1 MAIERQTPDP
11 AQEVEDMQDMTTERS
26 TEDIDN
32 EIIEILEGLD
42 EEEGIQVQDDGSVI
56 LGEMEEE
63 MGAVG
68 FSENL
73 AEVVSQNE
81 LSKIYI
87 ELTAAIE
94 NDKSARKDWEKT
106 YTDGLKYL
114 GMKFDDGRS
123 EPFEGASGV
132 IHPLL
137 GESVT
142 QFQAQAYKELLPPQ
156 GPVKTQVVGEYSS
169 AVEEQAQRVKEFM
182 NYQIVHVMEEYDED
196 LDQMLFY
203 LPLAGSAFK
212 KVYYDETLQRPV
224 SKFVAP
230 EDLIVPYY
238 TTDLESCPRI
248 THVIKMPENEV
259 KKLQAIGFYR
269 DVRVSDGSDLSNASG
284 VKEEIEK
291 LEGMEPSYDTGEVSN
306 LYEVHCN
313 LDLEGFEDV
322 NEAGEYTEVKLP
334 YIVTIDSNSENI
346 LSIRRNFEED
356 DPMKNKI
363 EYFVHF
369 KFLPGLGFYGF
380 GLTHM
385 IGGLSKASTSIVRQ
399 LIDAGTLANLPAG
412 FKTRGIRIRDE
423 DSPIQPG
430 EFRDVDAPAG
440 SLRDAIQPLPFK
452 EPSGTLLSLLGLLV
466 QSGQRFASI
475 AEINVGEGNSQAP
488 VGTTVALLEKSTK
501 VLSAI
506 HKRLHAGQKKEFNL
520 LADIFAKSL
529 PEAYPYAVSGGQ
541 MEIKQADF
549 DDRVDVFPV
558 SNPDIFSTS
567 QRIIMAQ
574 EMMQL
579 VQSNPQIHG
588 PNGMYEAYRRMYAAL
603 GTDNIDA
610 LLIPPPDTQPK
621 PIESGMENSTLLMG
635 GTAQAFIQQNHDAH
649 IASHVNLLN
658 MQPVQMN
665 AQIQANIH
673 SHIMQHLQMKAD
685 LIAQQQMPPEAMQQY
700 QQLQQQAQQST
711 PVDAAALNQ
720 QAGELLAQFSSPIMT
735 DLMAQFAQQVA
746 TPPQEDPLVAIRK
759 QELALKGQ
767 ELQQD
772 KEQFA
777 VKEQMRAEEKSRQ
790 DQIDRERIDAQRDIA
805 RMKDDTT
812 QDRLD
817 QQKEL
822 KLIDIGLKQFD
833 QFR

>member
-11 AQEVEDMQDMTTERS
+11 AQEVEEFQDMS
-26 TEDIDN
+26 TDQSTDNIDS

-42 EEEGIQVQDDGSVI
+42 EEGVQYQDDGSVI
-56 LGEMEEE
+56 LGNAEEE
-63 MGAVG
+63 MEDVG

-73 AEVVSQNE
+73 AEVVSKSE
-81 LSKIYI
+81 LNKIYV
-87 ELTAAIE
+87 ELTAAVD
-94 NDKSARKDWEKT
+94 NDKSARSDWEKT

-114 GMKFDDGRS
+114 GMKFDENRS

-142 QFQAQAYKELLPPQ
+142 QFQAQAYKELLPAG
-156 GPVKTQVVGEYSS
+156 GPVKTQIVGEYSS
-169 AVEEQAQRVKEFM
+169 ETEEQAQRVREFM
-182 NYQIVHVMEEYDED
+182 NYQITHVMEEYDQD

-212 KVYYDETLQRPV
+212 KVYYDETLQRAV

-238 TTDLESCPRI
+238 ATDLESCPRI

-259 KKLQAIGFYR
+259 KKLQAIGFY
-269 DVRVSDGSDLSNASG
+269 SDIKVEGGNDLTSTPGLDSE
-284 VKEEIEK
+284 KET
-291 LEGMEPSYDTGEVSN
+291 LEGMEPSYDTGEVCH
-306 LYEVHCN
+306 LYEIHCN
-313 LDLEGFEDV
+313 LDLEGFEDT
-322 NEAGEYTEVKLP
+322 NEEGELTEVKLP
-334 YIVTIDSNSENI
+334 YIVTIDTNSEKI
-346 LSIRRNFEED
+346 LSVRRNFEED

-363 EYFVHF
+363 EFFVHF

-385 IGGLSKASTSIVRQ
+385 IGGLSKASTSIMRQ

-423 DSPIQPG
+423 DTPIQPG

-452 EPSGTLLSLLGLLV
+452 EPSATLLQLLGLLV

-475 AEINVGEGNSQAP
+475 AEINIGEGNSQAP
-488 VGTTVALLEKSTK
+488 VGTTIALLEKSTK

-506 HKRLHAGQKKEFNL
+506 HKRLHTGQKKEFNL
-520 LADIFAKSL
+520 LASIYAKSL
-529 PEAYPYAVSGGQ
+529 PPVYPYAIAGGQ
-541 MEIKQADF
+541 MEIKQTDF
-549 DDRVDVFPV
+549 DKRVDVFPV

-579 VQSNPQIHG
+579 VQSNPEIHG
-588 PNGMYEAYRRMYAAL
+588 PNGMYEAYKRMYAAL

-621 PIESGMENSTLLMG
+621 PVESGMENSVLLMG

-665 AQIQANIH
+665 AQIQANIY

-685 LIAQQQMPPEAMQQY
+685 LMAQQQMPPEAQQQY

-711 PVDAAALNQ
+711 PVEAAALNQ
-720 QAGELLAQFSSPIMT
+720 QASDILAQFSSPIMT
-735 DLMAQFAQQVA
+735 DLVGQFAQQVA

-772 KEQFA
+772 KEQFQI
-777 VKEQMRAEEKSRQ
+777 KEQMKAQ
-790 DQIDRERIDAQRDIA
+790 DQTNQDRIDRERIDAQRDIA

-822 KLIDIGLKQFD
+822 KLIDIGLSQMD
-833 QFR
+833 QYR